1 MTQATEQTAVRV
13 QRLVDSPIVGP
24 DAHPSIG
31 ANIQGPSLI
40 RVPDWL
46 PAPLGRY
53 YLYFADHKG
62 RYIRL
67 AYADALPGPWQ
78 IHVPGSLRLEQTPF
92 PQEPPPVSAAAVRR
106 AEARNRER
114 GVKIGH
120 SVATEMGTPHIA
132 SPDVHVRDADRQ
144 IVMYYH
150 GLEAAGR
157 QVSRVAVSGNGV
169 DFESHTDILGQ
180 TYMRVF
186 SYRRIT
192 YALAMPGQF
201 YRSQNPLHG
210 FEEGP
215 LLFNPDMRHAAVLVR
230 GDTLYVFWTQVGH
243 APERILLS
251 TVDLRGDWLD
261 WQASDPVEV
270 LRPERPWEG
279 ADAPLEPSYR
289 SVAYGK
295 VNQLR
300 DPAIYVEG
308 DAVYLLYAVAGESG
322 IGIARVWL
330 K

>member
-1 MTQATEQTAVRV
+1 MRAELSVRAE
-13 QRLVDSPIVGP
+13 RLIDRPIVGP
-24 DAHPSIG
+24 DTDPSIG
-31 ANIQGPSLI
+31 VNIQGPSLI
-40 RVPDWL
+40 RVPDWIDE
-46 PAPLGRY
+46 PLGRY

-67 AYADALPGPWQ
+67 AYADALSGPWR

-92 PQEPPPVSAAAVRR
+92 PHEPPLVSAEAVRR
-106 AEARNRER
+106 AEARNLEH
-114 GVKIGH
+114 GVRIGH
-120 SVATEMGTPHIA
+120 DVAHEMTTPHIA
-132 SPDVHVRDADRQ
+132 SPDVHVVEADRR

-157 QVSRVAVSGNGV
+157 QVSRVAVSRNGI
-169 DFESHTDILGQ
+169 DFESHSDILGR

-186 SYRRIT
+186 SYRRVT

-201 YRSQNPLHG
+201 YRSLNPLHG

-230 GDTLYVFWTQVGH
+230 GDTLVVFWTQVGH

-251 TVDLRGDWLD
+251 TVDLRGDWMH
-261 WQASDPVEV
+261 WQASEPVDV

-279 ADAPLEPSYR
+279 AEAPLEPSYR
-289 SVAYGK
+289 SVAYGT

-300 DPAIYVEG
+300 DPAIYVEEG
-308 DAVYLLYAVAGESG
+308 EFYLLYAVAGESG
-322 IGIARVWL
+322 IGIARLWL
-330 K
+330 